1 MCVSKQI
8 KSGCSQRPKCH
19 KVTRVQPKRYCGKHT
34 HVCCRMINLRVSH
47 KGQRLQRIAHHL
59 LLRAHTCVLQTK
71 STQSCTEGQGLR
83 RLGRPNAPTGHT
95 PVCCRMYQFRGCTQ
109 ESRVTT
115 EWQTHCCCENTHVC
129 RRIDQPKVA
138 PENQG
143 LQGFWPT
150 NCCRERNHTH
160 THARVAENANSGLH
174 PRIKGYEAL
183 ANDVLL

>member
-1 MCVSKQI
+1 M
-8 KSGCSQRPKCH
+8 
-19 KVTRVQPKRYCGKHT
+19 
-34 HVCCRMINLRVSH
+34 
-47 KGQRLQRIAHHL
+47 
-59 LLRAHTCVLQTK
+59 LQTK
-71 STQSCTEGQGLR
+71 STQSCTEGTGLR

-115 EWQTHCCCENTHVC
+115 EWQTNCCCENTHVC

-160 THARVAENANSGLH
+160 THTHTRASCRKRKFRVAPEDQGLRSFGQRRAAVSIH
-174 PRIKGYEAL
+174 TVTRLLQNKPIQGCNQGSQFTRVWLTNCCCEHT
-183 ANDVLL
+183 DVRCRKY